1 MSAVPQTL
9 AGQPA
14 FSLQRDGRGRLVFT
28 GADGQAHAGAVVV
41 RAFPVAAPGEG
52 VAILDAEGHELA
64 WIARLDQLGGA
75 LREMLEEALA
85 QREFMPVIRR
95 LKRVSSFAT
104 PSTWEVETDRGDTAF
119 VLKGE
124 EDIRRLAPGVLL
136 VADSHGVQFLIR
148 DLPSMDRHSRKL
160 LDRFL

>member
-1 MSAVPQTL
+1 MNPASQAL
-9 AGQPA
+9 ADPSS
-14 FSLQRDGRGRLVFT
+14 FSLQRDPRGRLVFT
-28 GADGQAHAGAVVV
+28 GPDGQAHAGAVVV

-64 WIARLDQLGGA
+64 WIARPQELPA
-75 LREMLEEALA
+75 PLREQLAEALA

-148 DLPSMDRHSRKL
+148 DLPSMDRHSRRL